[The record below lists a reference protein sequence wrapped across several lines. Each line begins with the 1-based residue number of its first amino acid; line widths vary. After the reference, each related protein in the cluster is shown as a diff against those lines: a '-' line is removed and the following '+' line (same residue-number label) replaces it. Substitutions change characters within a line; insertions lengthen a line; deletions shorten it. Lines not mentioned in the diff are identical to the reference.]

1 MAGKDKEM
9 NDQMRVRRE
18 KMNELRE
25 NGIDPFGHRF
35 ERTYLAQQLQ
45 DEFGEMDKE
54 ELNDLGKTAV
64 IAGRMVS
71 KRGKG
76 KVGFADLQDRTGRI
90 QIYVRKDIL
99 GEDVY
104 HIFKRSDIGDHLG
117 IEGDI
122 IKTDM
127 G

>member
-1 MAGKDKEM
+1 
-9 NDQMRVRRE
+9 
-18 KMNELRE
+18 
-25 NGIDPFGHRF
+25 
-35 ERTYLAQQLQ
+35 
-45 DEFGEMDKE
+45 MDKD

-99 GEDVY
+99 GDDVY
-104 HIFKRSDIGDHLG
+104 HIFKRSDIGDRSFSSVNAFANSLPV
-117 IEGDI
+117 I
-122 IKTDM
+122 
-127 G
+127 